1 MTQRSVKKLIATMK
15 IEAKNE
21 NDLEFVECSATIV
34 EIKDIETKFGK
45 KIIAN
50 LNNEVQG
57 DFAVFVNNYS
67 MEKLIEAYGSDDNNF
82 VGKSVNL
89 LKEKD
94 ANFGK
99 EMIVLNPVTE

>member
-21 NDLEFVECSATIV
+21 NDLEFIECSATIV
-34 EIKDIETKFGK
+34 SIVDIDTKFGDK
-45 KIIAN
+45 VIAN
-50 LNNEVQG
+50 LNNEAQG

-67 MEKLIEAYGSDDNNF
+67 MEKLIEAYGDNDENF
-82 VGKSVNL
+82 VGKNVSL
-89 LKEKD
+89 SKEKD

-99 EMIVLNPVTE
+99 EMIVLSPVA